1 MASPMAS
8 PAATGSSR
16 YSAPSPS
23 PSPRH
28 PPRIAATDLHGP
40 AAPEAARVAA
50 ARTAV
55 NVR

>member
-1 MASPMAS
+1 MPS

-23 PSPRH
+23 PSPSPRH
-28 PPRIAATDLHGP
+28 PPHIAATDLHAP
-40 AAPEAARVAA
+40 TAPEAARVAA

>member
-1 MASPMAS
+1 MASPHALPRGDRQQ
-8 PAATGSSR
+8 PALR
-16 YSAPSPS
+16 HRPHP
-23 PSPRH
+23 PRH
-28 PPRIAATDLHGP
+28 PPHIAATDLHGP

>member
-1 MASPMAS
+1 MPS

-23 PSPRH
+23 PRH
-28 PPRIAATDLHGP
+28 PPHIAATDLHAP